1 MKSQNERS
9 SDLSAM
15 YREVRSTRV
24 HKSKFLGSSHDI
36 AVEVPITVSVNGRET
51 LVAMT
56 SPVLLHE
63 FVVGFLFTEGIISG
77 PEEIESVRTG
87 QRSVSVLTKNPFKMI
102 RGKRT
107 FLSGCGG
114 FGAVATPEK
123 LPRISASIQISP
135 STISSALSGIFPQ
148 SGEELPHATYIAG
161 LFDGS
166 TRLASAEDT
175 GSNHV
180 IDRVIGFGLMNNLEF
195 SKVFMVSS
203 GRATSEA
210 VRKCVMAGIPI
221 AVFSGPTTTFSV
233 EISEKAGLTLVGLAS
248 GEQMFVYSNDERV
261 IGA

>member
-1 MKSQNERS
+1 MKSQDERLS
-9 SDLSAM
+9 YLSAI
-15 YREVRSTRV
+15 YREVRSTRI
-24 HKSKFLGSSHDI
+24 HESQFLASSHDI

-87 QRSVSVLTKNPFKMI
+87 QHSVSVLTKNPFKMI

-114 FGAVATPEK
+114 FGAVTTPEK
-123 LPRISASIQISP
+123 LPRISAPIHISS
-135 STISSALSGIFPQ
+135 STISSALTGLFPPE
-148 SGEELPHATYIAG
+148 GEELPHATYIAG
-161 LFDGS
+161 LFIGS
-166 TRLASAEDT
+166 TLLVRAEDT

-180 IDRVIGFGLMNNLEF
+180 IDRVIGYGLMKNFDF

-210 VRKCVMAGIPI
+210 VQKCIMAGIPI

-233 EISEKAGLTLVGLAS
+233 EISDKAGLTLAGLA
-248 GEQMFVYSNDERV
+248 GGKQMFVYTHAERV